1 MVEHTKRAVR
11 VGDLILHEVADLL
24 ARKVKDPRVH
34 SVTLTGVQLSNDLRH
49 AKIFF
54 SQIGEEKEIQRAKG
68 GLESAKGF
76 IKREIGIRLDL
87 KYVPDILFIHDPSLK
102 TGADMERLLGRL
114 KTETPAEPLD
124 EPVDEG
130 E

>member
-11 VGDLILHEVADLL
+11 VGDLILREVADLL
-24 ARKVKDPRVH
+24 SRKVKDPRVDG
-34 SVTLTGVQLSNDLRH
+34 VTLTGVQLSNDLRH

-54 SQIGEEKEIQRAKG
+54 SHMGEEKDVQRAKT

-76 IKREIGIRLDL
+76 IKREIGMRIEVR
-87 KYVPDILFIHDPSLK
+87 YVPEILFIHDPSLK

-114 KTETPAEPLD
+114 KSEAPLEPID
-124 EPVDEG
+124 EE

>member
-11 VGDLILHEVADLL
+11 VGDLILREVADLL
-24 ARKVKDPRVH
+24 TRKVKDPRVH
-34 SVTLTGVQLSNDLRH
+34 AVTLTGVQLSNDLRH
-49 AKIFF
+49 ARIFF
-54 SQIGEEKEIQRAKG
+54 SQIGEEKEIQRAKS

-114 KTETPAEPLD
+114 KTETPAEP
-124 EPVDEG
+124 VDEG